1 MLVKEYRIPLPMS
14 VEEYRIAQLYM
25 IAKKSKEESK
35 GAESGVE
42 ILINEPYTDGPGGKG
57 GQYTKKLYHIGSH
70 LPVWVKS
77 ILPTTA
83 LVVEEEAWNA
93 YPYAKTRWKCPLL
106 EKLFLECETY
116 YTPDGGHQE
125 NIFQLSDDE
134 KKNRTVDLIDI
145 VKDNEGT
152 VYDDPEKEDPTVYVS
167 EKTGRGPLNHEWI
180 KEHSSKVSEKDL
192 ENKNVMC
199 AYKLFKVEFK
209 YWGFQGK
216 VENMVH
222 DYALRRTMLSGH
234 LKAWLWQDEWHG
246 LTMEDIREIEK
257 ETAAELKKR
266 REELN
271 SAIPNTDTCSNDI
284 KVVNDFGG
292 AEPL

>member
-1 MLVKEYRIPLPMS
+1 MLIKEYRIPLPMS

-42 ILINEPYTDGPGGKG
+42 ILINEPYTDGPGGKA

-70 LPVWVKS
+70 LPTWVRS

-93 YPYAKTRWKCPLL
+93 YPYAKTRWKCPLV
-106 EKLFLECETY
+106 EKLLLDCETY

-125 NIFQLSDDE
+125 NIFQLNEEE
-134 KKNRTVDLIDI
+134 KRDRVVDIIDI
-145 VKDNEGT
+145 VKDNEGS
-152 VYDDPEKEDPTVYVS
+152 VYDDPQKDDPTIYVS
-167 EKTGRGPLNHEWI
+167 EKTGRGPLNEDWI
-180 KEHSSKVSEKDL
+180 KEYSTNSEITED
-192 ENKNVMC
+192 KNQTGKGIMC

-209 YWGFQGK
+209 YWGLQGK
-216 VENMVH
+216 VESMVH
-222 DYALRRTMLSGH
+222 DYALRRTMLNGH

-246 LTMEDIREIEK
+246 LSIEDIRVIEQ
-257 ETAAELKKR
+257 ETAVELKR
-266 REELN
+266 RRDELN
-271 SAIPNTDTCSNDI
+271 VKISDNTPNDI
-284 KVVNDFGG
+284 KVINDFGT
-292 AEPL
+292 EPL